1 MTGTLNQAIQPRVV
15 GPLFKKRG
23 SMFRDQSYLDLG
35 LVPLL
40 MWYEGQSPA
49 KRGEAQS
56 RGALAPRPLAMDELK
71 TQYVF
76 LDYFAFAV
84 CCFNNNNCASSW
96 SCVVWIVVLF
106 LGHGY
111 ALIV

>member
-1 MTGTLNQAIQPRVV
+1 M
-15 GPLFKKRG
+15 GPLFKKGG

-56 RGALAPRPLAMDELK
+56 RGALAPRPLAMDELN
-71 TQYVF
+71 
-76 LDYFAFAV
+76 LDCCIVLASWV
-84 CCFNNNNCASSW
+84 CVDYLND
-96 SCVVWIVVLF
+96 
-106 LGHGY
+106 
-111 ALIV
+111 